1 MTKTQAHAILDR
13 IKRKDRNP
21 VSLAETNS
29 ALERTGDLCRAS
41 GESLCADGYEPSD
54 YRPCQTHE
62 QTANVGFSYSKYL
75 DYSKT
80 EGITQ

>member
-13 IKRKDRNP
+13 IKRKDRHP
-21 VSLAETNS
+21 VSLVETNQ

-41 GESLCADGYEPSD
+41 GKSLCADGYEPSD
-54 YRPCQTHE
+54 YRPRQTHE

-80 EGITQ
+80 ESAT

>member
-1 MTKTQAHAILDR
+1 MTKTQAHAILNQC
-13 IKRKDRNP
+13 KESY
-21 VSLAETNS
+21 VSLALTNT

-54 YRPCQTHE
+54 YRPRQTHE
-62 QTANVGFSYSKYL
+62 QTADVGFSYSKYL

-80 EGITQ
+80 ERVTQ